1 MMSDEM
7 DNITLLISY
16 RSNWNDNE
24 LLAELASLPP
34 LADEN
39 NPCWQDESYWRNA
52 DLYLALASLA
62 AERKLRPAIKLLL
75 ERASYGD
82 PNEIMRGLRHKLEA
96 IVNPDWSYLTDVCL
110 EAAQSSRLGTR
121 LWAISE
127 LAILDDVRA
136 KPIFEEAV
144 KTGAGEIRSRAES
157 GLKRLAEK
165 DG

>member
-1 MMSDEM
+1 MSNEV
-7 DNITLLISY
+7 NNVAKLISY
-16 RSNWNDNE
+16 HSARSDDE
-24 LLAELASLPP
+24 LLSELASVPP
-34 LADEN
+34 LADESDS
-39 NPCWQDESYWRNA
+39 CWQDENYWQIA
-52 DLYLALASLA
+52 DLYLALANLA
-62 AERKLRPAIKLLL
+62 ADRKLRPAIKLLL

-136 KPIFEEAV
+136 KPVFEEAV
-144 KTGAGEIRSRAES
+144 KTGPHEIRLQAES

-165 DG
+165 NG